1 MSLLVGI
8 GATLFGGAPPGA
20 PCPEVSSAHKS
31 RLAHYVLKKY
41 QVPEQANLRVEDVS
55 PIDDSCDRRFV
66 FMGDGALGTF
76 RLTLYATPDLRL
88 LSRELFNT
96 NIDPELERSESARKA
111 MGQLMEGEY
120 AARGT
125 PNAPVTMVLFSD
137 FQCPY
142 CKRMK
147 ELIDAEP
154 LIRLGDSVRLVFR
167 HMPMAQHAW
176 AQHAAEAAACA
187 EFQSSSVF
195 WALHDRLFEN
205 QDTIT
210 ASDASRRIDDLAT
223 GVPGVDV
230 RGFQECL
237 KRQMSLGT
245 VVRDTEMGKRLG
257 VVATP
262 TVFLNGLQLPGVR
275 NGAELHHYLSDALK
289 GSGAESSR

>member
-1 MSLLVGI
+1 
-8 GATLFGGAPPGA
+8 
-20 PCPEVSSAHKS
+20 
-31 RLAHYVLKKY
+31 
-41 QVPEQANLRVEDVS
+41 
-55 PIDDSCDRRFV
+55 
-66 FMGDGALGTF
+66 
-76 RLTLYATPDLRL
+76 
-88 LSRELFNT
+88 
-96 NIDPELERSESARKA
+96 

-154 LIRLGDSVRLVFR
+154 LLKPGGSVRLVFR

-187 EFQSSSVF
+187 EFQGPTVF
-195 WALHDRLFEN
+195 WALHDRLFES

-210 ASDASRRIDDLAT
+210 AADAEKRINDLAT

-245 VVRDTEMGKRLG
+245 VVRDTEMGNRNADSFSQWPTIAGRAQRRGTAPLSLG
-257 VVATP
+257 RVKGERSPPDDIDLGSTNRVTMINFSMLFRVTP
-262 TVFLNGLQLPGVR
+262 APVLAGGGGRKSSALLTAPTRSRAAR
-275 NGAELHHYLSDALK
+275 NGSATFCDSYMVGCLHIFDLCGALYSVLLPSFIWGHTQQSSQRPILATFSSWSRVRPLSGVAPH
-289 GSGAESSR
+289 